1 MAAVFLPIAK
11 QSNSMKNKI
20 KAPTDAMYPQRRF
33 KNCLPSWVLNCAPD
47 VNVSVQH
54 VVTNPFPSMSM
65 VGQSTSPLMRKE
77 AKHDVLCLP
86 SADLFPQ
93 EPGMEKVI
101 DYVEKYKDVLIKDEL
116 SLDALKHEIGDVVN
130 RINAEH
136 PKMKRMQYTASLI
149 DNDRTIRI
157 EAHVISGGCPDTV
170 FFLDIC
176 KVRSIYQFSEK
187 ANMLEQKGGEN
198 G

>member
-1 MAAVFLPIAK
+1 
-11 QSNSMKNKI
+11 
-20 KAPTDAMYPQRRF
+20 MYPQRKS
-33 KNCLPSWVLNCAPD
+33 KNCLSSWALNCAPD
-47 VNVSVQH
+47 VNVSV
-54 VVTNPFPSMSM
+54 
-65 VGQSTSPLMRKE
+65 
-77 AKHDVLCLP
+77 
-86 SADLFPQ
+86 
-93 EPGMEKVI
+93 KVI

-136 PKMKRMQYTASLI
+136 PKMKRMKCTATPLGR
-149 DNDRTIRI
+149 DCTIRI

>member
-1 MAAVFLPIAK
+1 
-11 QSNSMKNKI
+11 
-20 KAPTDAMYPQRRF
+20 
-33 KNCLPSWVLNCAPD
+33 
-47 VNVSVQH
+47 
-54 VVTNPFPSMSM
+54 MSM

-93 EPGMEKVI
+93 ELAWKKVV

-136 PKMKRMQYTASLI
+136 PKMKRMQYTASPI

-176 KVRSIYQFSEK
+176 KVRFVYQFSEK